1 MDKSLNRPMRA
12 WLKVNHD
19 PLVDR
24 GTLTLNMTLNRVTTV
39 ICTAMDVHYRYVV
52 CYNYNVY
59 RADRQ

>member
-1 MDKSLNRPMRA
+1 MDKSLNMRV

-19 PLVDR
+19 SLVDI
-24 GTLTLNMTLNRVTTV
+24 GILNSVTT
-39 ICTAMDVHYRYVV
+39 IKCTAMDVHCRYVV